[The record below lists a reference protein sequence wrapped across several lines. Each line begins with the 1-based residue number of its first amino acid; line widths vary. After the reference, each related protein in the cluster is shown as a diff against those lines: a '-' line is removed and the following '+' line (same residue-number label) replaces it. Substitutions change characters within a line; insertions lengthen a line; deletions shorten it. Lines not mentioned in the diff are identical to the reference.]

1 MQLKV
6 ITEGQDRIIT
16 AITPHSFKTMP
27 TIFFLVEIFLLRQI
41 YNKIL
46 IKYL

>member
-6 ITEGQDRIIT
+6 ITEGQGRIIT

-27 TIFFLVEIFLLRQI
+27 TNFFVAKFSPETNI
-41 YNKIL
+41 
-46 IKYL
+46 